1 MKLYIDESGSITTV
15 SNKPNRFFVLSL
27 VETENPRRVAQVFK
41 RSKQSYID
49 KNPGCGFS
57 IKDEI
62 KGSEMPNNMKK
73 YIFNA
78 LKEKTD
84 IKMHYIIFDNWNA
97 VDRLRRKP
105 SIAFNY
111 LMFLKLR
118 SIFNGRTKGIDLEL
132 KLDNRNCSVYGL
144 NSLQE
149 YLEIEFCL
157 KSDKCVSAEVKYH
170 ESDRKE
176 LIQIADIFSN
186 TLFKVCKFHK
196 EENAKL
202 IEHYYNNLDIIKLL
216 PWGSCEFFPRKCCEF
231 DFIS

>member
-1 MKLYIDESGSITTV
+1 
-15 SNKPNRFFVLSL
+15 
-27 VETENPRRVAQVFK
+27 
-41 RSKQSYID
+41 
-49 KNPGCGFS
+49 
-57 IKDEI
+57 
-62 KGSEMPNNMKK
+62 
-73 YIFNA
+73 
-78 LKEKTD
+78 
-84 IKMHYIIFDNWNA
+84 MHYIIFDNWNA